1 MGKKKL
7 LGGGGRSRTYR
18 NLWTQILET
27 LIEWT
32 KEAWADQKTQILNE
46 KEARVERRR
55 RKEGYWVEL
64 VHIWQHGASQI
75 LHQLCWLEQDVGT
88 PKSLPK

>member
-1 MGKKKL
+1 MRKKKL
-7 LGGGGRSRTYR
+7 FFFGGGGGIK
-18 NLWTQILET
+18 NIQTQILET

-32 KEAWADQKTQILNE
+32 KEAWADQKTQILKG

-75 LHQLCWLEQDVGT
+75 LHQLCWLVQDVGT
-88 PKSLPK
+88 PMSLPK